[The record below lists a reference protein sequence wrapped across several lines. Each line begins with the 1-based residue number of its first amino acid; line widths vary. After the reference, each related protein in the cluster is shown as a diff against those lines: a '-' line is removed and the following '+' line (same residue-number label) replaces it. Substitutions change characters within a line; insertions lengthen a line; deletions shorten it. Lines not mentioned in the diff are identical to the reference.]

1 MVVFGFLHT
10 TFWSALPLDEGDRV
24 VALMNYDAVANR
36 RRSPSFQDFERWRDV
51 LQSVEEVGAFRTIE
65 RSLVIG
71 NGSAEPVPATVSI
84 AKITASAFGL
94 ARVPPLLG
102 RPLVEEDE
110 RKGAPPVVVIG
121 HDVWRTRFASDPSVV
136 GQRVRLGGTVHGVVG
151 VMPEGFAFP
160 VNHSFWT
167 PLGAF
172 PSDFTEGGASEVI
185 VFARLAAGVTLEAA
199 EAELETVGLLPSLT
213 APETLRQLLPR
224 VVPYTL
230 ALVSPGESLERW
242 IFWLA
247 LSLVTLLLV
256 PPCANIAIL
265 VYARTVT
272 RHEEFAA
279 RYALGASRGRIVVQ
293 LWVEGLVLA
302 AGSASAALVLA
313 RLALGQVEMFQR
325 SMDLGLPFWMDFSL
339 SATTILYVAGLAVL
353 AALIAGAIPALQA
366 TGHRMQSG
374 FRGLGSRTG
383 MRLGATCTALIV
395 AQVAVS
401 VAVLPSAFEWAWGA
415 LRPGILGP
423 GFASEEFLTA
433 RLVID
438 QPALPSA
445 EPDQSSFISRF
456 GDLQAELV
464 RQLEAEPGF
473 SKVTVAAALPGRE
486 PLEPIG
492 IGEFDGLSPPAGLAS
507 NRLSYFM
514 AGSNRVDDV
523 FFDVFEVPLL
533 IGRGLEPGDREL
545 GRRAVIVN
553 RTLADDIADDGNP
566 LGHRVRYVRTVAGP
580 AWESELWY
588 EIVGVVADLPANR
601 GERKLYHAM
610 VPGQMHSVSLVL
622 RVGATPPADLTGRLQ
637 EITTALDP
645 TLRMEQIRLLDEVYR
660 VDQRGNSLFAYA
672 LAGMTLSVV
681 LLSAAGMYAL
691 MTFTVNRRRR
701 EIGIRSA
708 LGAQPSRLLAGIF
721 GRALVQVGVGAGVG
735 LLVALVLRYYL
746 PIEPMGGWKVPGVL
760 PATAAFM
767 IVIGLLSLAG
777 PARRGLRI
785 EPIEELRD
793 G

>member
-199 EAELETVGLLPSLT
+199 EAELETVGLPPSLT

-401 VAVLPSAFEWAWGA
+401 VAVLPSAFEWAWGGTPA
-415 LRPGILGP
+415 WYLGSGIRVRGVSDSPARDRPARIAERRARSELVYLSLRRPPSRVGP
-423 GFASEEFLTA
+423 AAGGRA
-433 RLVID
+433 RLFQGDCGGGATRQGAVGTHRDWRVRWPLAAGRPRFQSPVLFHGWI
-438 QPALPSA
+438 QSGRRRLFRRVRGPA
-445 EPDQSSFISRF
+445 PDRPRARARRPRTRAT
-456 GDLQAELV
+456 G
-464 RQLEAEPGF
+464 
-473 SKVTVAAALPGRE
+473 
-486 PLEPIG
+486 
-492 IGEFDGLSPPAGLAS
+492 
-507 NRLSYFM
+507 
-514 AGSNRVDDV
+514 
-523 FFDVFEVPLL
+523 
-533 IGRGLEPGDREL
+533 GDR
-545 GRRAVIVN
+545 
-553 RTLADDIADDGNP
+553 
-566 LGHRVRYVRTVAGP
+566 
-580 AWESELWY
+580 
-588 EIVGVVADLPANR
+588 
-601 GERKLYHAM
+601 
-610 VPGQMHSVSLVL
+610 
-622 RVGATPPADLTGRLQ
+622 
-637 EITTALDP
+637 
-645 TLRMEQIRLLDEVYR
+645 
-660 VDQRGNSLFAYA
+660 
-672 LAGMTLSVV
+672 
-681 LLSAAGMYAL
+681 
-691 MTFTVNRRRR
+691 
-701 EIGIRSA
+701 
-708 LGAQPSRLLAGIF
+708 QPDSCR
-721 GRALVQVGVGAGVG
+721 
-735 LLVALVLRYYL
+735 
-746 PIEPMGGWKVPGVL
+746 
-760 PATAAFM
+760 
-767 IVIGLLSLAG
+767 
-777 PARRGLRI
+777 
-785 EPIEELRD
+785 
-793 G
+793 